1 MATIISIM
9 MLAAFAL
16 TAGAIS
22 LWRRGAPKKQVA
34 LMLAAALVIVG
45 NVVLWTMPMGD
56 NAPPLQQVPR

>member
-1 MATIISIM
+1 MAIIISIM

-16 TAGAIS
+16 VAGAIN

-56 NAPPLQQVPR
+56 NAPPIQQAPR

>member
-16 TAGAIS
+16 VAGAIS
-22 LWRRGAPKKQVA
+22 LWRRGAPRKQVA
-34 LMLAAALVIVG
+34 LMLAAALVIAG

-56 NAPPLQQVPR
+56 NVPPLQQVSR